1 MKSVKLSKQAK
12 AELISK
18 LDKYQK
24 RAFDL
29 MVKGD
34 NVFISGEAGSGKS
47 LLLTVFAAC
56 NDKKVLKVA
65 PTGVA
70 ALNINGVTIHS
81 AFGYGNL
88 LESTHNDL
96 INNGIVL
103 SYAKKQLLKKVSTIV
118 VDEASM
124 LRSDVFEKM
133 DLILRIVN
141 KIDKPFGGKQII
153 LIGDIFQLPPVVKQE
168 ELDFIKN
175 AYGGVFFYDAKIY
188 KEAKFKFIELKDNH
202 RQQKDSTFR
211 DVLNHIR
218 VGNVTKSDIDTLNSR
233 LVKNE
238 EKIKDILRLFAT
250 RREVEE
256 FNTNQLSLINSQ
268 EFINSAEILF
278 NKYENSKVNFES
290 NFMCPEVLRLKE
302 GAVVMFVQNDERR
315 RWVNGTIGTV
325 VGFLDRYIKVKV
337 KDKTY
342 NVEPVEF
349 TVKEAQMIGDEVI
362 YTDTIAIL
370 QYPLMLAYAITIHKS
385 QGLTYDEVSVDLSKC
400 FMEGQGYVA
409 LSRATSLE
417 GLHLCKPI
425 ESKHLRSSKDN
436 NKFYTTLKN

>member
-1 MKSVKLSKQAK
+1 MARVKLSKEAK
-12 AELISK
+12 LDLISK
-18 LDKYQK
+18 LDQYQK
-24 RAFDL
+24 QAFDL
-29 MVKGD
+29 MSKGD

-47 LLLTVFAAC
+47 LLLSIFAAC

-88 LESTHNDL
+88 LESSHNDL

-103 SYAKKQLLKKVSTIV
+103 SHAKRQLLKKVSTIV

-141 KIDKPFGGKQII
+141 KTDKPFGGKQMI
-153 LIGDIFQLPPVVKQE
+153 LIGDIFQLPPVVRNE
-168 ELDFIKN
+168 EIEFIKK
-175 AYGGVFFYDAKIY
+175 AYGGIFFYDANIY
-188 KEAKFKFIELKDNH
+188 KEGNFKFIELKDNH
-202 RQQKDSTFR
+202 RQNKDTKFR

-218 VGNVTKSDIDTLNSR
+218 VGKISEADIEILNSR

-238 EKIKDILRLFAT
+238 DKIKDILRLFAT
-250 RREVEE
+250 RKEVDE
-256 FNTNQLSLINSQ
+256 FNTNQLSLIKSN

-302 GAVVMFVQNDERR
+302 GAIVMFVQNDERR

-349 TVKEAQMIGDEVI
+349 TIKEAQLIDNEVI
-362 YTDTIAIL
+362 YTDTVAIL

-385 QGLTYDEVSVDLSKC
+385 QGLTYDEVSIDLSKC

-409 LSRATSLE
+409 LSRATSLS
-417 GLHLCKPI
+417 GLHLCKKI
-425 ESKHLRSSKDN
+425 ESKHLKSSKDN
-436 NKFYTTLKN
+436 SRFYSSLKN